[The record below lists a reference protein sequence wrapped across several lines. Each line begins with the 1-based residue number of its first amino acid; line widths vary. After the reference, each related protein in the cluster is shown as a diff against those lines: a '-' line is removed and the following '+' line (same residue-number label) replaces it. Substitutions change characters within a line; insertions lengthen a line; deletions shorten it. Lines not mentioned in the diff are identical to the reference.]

1 MKQRDDAK
9 PGHGRILEAWEPPD
23 EAGEPL
29 GCVATTFTFE
39 PHFFEEECLARFLA
53 LETAPEDG
61 AAYLIEREEKLA
73 QLACAA
79 VLVDQ
84 HHARGMRHLRWDL
97 LAARIPG
104 AILHA
109 KVALL
114 LWSRCARLIVAS
126 ANLTETGYRRNHEVF
141 GVLDYFEGSE
151 APLSV
156 LEDIVGFLRRAVA
169 FTAADPA
176 NPGPAVS
183 RWNTFLEQVQNRCRR
198 WGARQPPRGLSK
210 TRVFAVTTGPDRPNA
225 FRQLDRIWPAS
236 SPPAEAFVVSPFF
249 DPPGIPNR
257 PARELWGL
265 LRRRGAPTVQFEV
278 TAEDVPGG
286 GLLLHAPDSLLKAQ
300 PRDGEAQTQFRRL
313 KLEDNRPLHAKCL
326 WLQNRDWVLYQ
337 MGSSN
342 FTAAGLGLG
351 KTPNLEANLVYAVSP
366 ARNRKAADALRHA
379 WLESLEVKGKP
390 RFLRQPLDNREDAPL
405 AEDIVLPAAFGEAI
419 FGSDKPGEARV
430 ELTFLKTPPAGWR
443 VLLEDKDEVFYD
455 EARWRKA
462 GSPRSVQLPW
472 PAQRPPSA
480 FRVGWRGSKGFA
492 WWPVNA
498 RDATSLPPPDEL
510 RELSLDD
517 LIEILGSAR
526 PLHRVLRS
534 FLKRRRMQ
542 DGNSPPPH
550 LDPHKRVDTS
560 SFLLQ
565 RTRRLSWALAALRER
580 LSQPVPSREALE
592 WRLRGHC
599 GVMALVH
606 AVLSEDRPAP
616 EKAFLLTEIAVELA
630 RVVPQ
635 HAPGC
640 LSRHAVRAALRE
652 CIREIQ
658 RRIQADGLRSV
669 PPMKRYVNQAFR
681 EARV

>member
-1 MKQRDDAK
+1 
-9 PGHGRILEAWEPPD
+9 
-23 EAGEPL
+23 
-29 GCVATTFTFE
+29 
-39 PHFFEEECLARFLA
+39 
-53 LETAPEDG
+53 
-61 AAYLIEREEKLA
+61 
-73 QLACAA
+73 
-79 VLVDQ
+79 
-84 HHARGMRHLRWDL
+84 
-97 LAARIPG
+97 
-104 AILHA
+104 
-109 KVALL
+109 
-114 LWSRCARLIVAS
+114 VAS
-126 ANLTETGYRRNHEVF
+126 ANLTDTGYRRNHEVF
-141 GVLDYFEGSE
+141 GVLDYFEGSQT
-151 APLSV
+151 PLTV
-156 LEDIVGFLRRAVA
+156 LEEIVDFLRRAVA
-169 FTAADPA
+169 FAAADPA

-183 RWNTFLEQVQNRCRR
+183 RWITFLEQVQKRGRR

-210 TRVFAVTTGPDRPNA
+210 TRVFAVTTWPDRPNA
-225 FRQLDRIWPAS
+225 FRQLGRIWPAS

-265 LRRRGAPTVQFEV
+265 LRRRGSPTVQFEV
-278 TAEDVPGG
+278 TGEDTPRG

-300 PRDGEAQTQFRRL
+300 PRDGEAQTYFRRL

-366 ARNRKAADALRHA
+366 ARNRKAADMLRHA

-390 RFLRQPLDNREDAPL
+390 RFLPEPLDDREDVPL
-405 AEDIVLPAAFGEAI
+405 AEDILLPAAFGEAT
-419 FGSDKPGEARV
+419 FGSEKPGKAWV
-430 ELTFLKTPPAGWR
+430 ELTFAGPPPAGWR

-455 EARWRKA
+455 EARWRKE
-462 GSPRSVQLPW
+462 GRPRSVQLPW
-472 PAQRPPSA
+472 PVERPPSA

-492 WWPVNA
+492 WWPVNV
-498 RDATSLPPPDEL
+498 RDAASLPPPDEL
-510 RELSLDD
+510 RRLSLDD

-526 PLHRVLRS
+526 PLHQVLRRWP
-534 FLKRRRMQ
+534 KRRRPEGG
-542 DGNSPPPH
+542 DGQAPH

-565 RTRRLSWALAALRER
+565 RTRRLSWALTALRER

-592 WRLRGHC
+592 WRLRGPC
-599 GVMALVH
+599 GVMALVN

-635 HAPGC
+635 QAPGC
-640 LSRHAVRAALRE
+640 LPRREVRAALRG
-652 CIREIQ
+652 CIREI
-658 RRIQADGLRSV
+658 RRQIPADALRPV

>member
-183 RWNTFLEQVQNRCRR
+183 RWNIFLEEQVQKRCRR

-249 DPPGIPNR
+249 DPPGTPNR

-265 LRRRGAPTVQFEV
+265 LRRRGSPTVQFEV

-286 GLLLHAPDSLLKAQ
+286 GAAANVAGANAQDARFQLRVPDC
-300 PRDGEAQTQFRRL
+300 
-313 KLEDNRPLHAKCL
+313 RP
-326 WLQNRDWVLYQ
+326 QN
-337 MGSSN
+337 
-342 FTAAGLGLG
+342 
-351 KTPNLEANLVYAVSP
+351 
-366 ARNRKAADALRHA
+366 
-379 WLESLEVKGKP
+379 
-390 RFLRQPLDNREDAPL
+390 
-405 AEDIVLPAAFGEAI
+405 
-419 FGSDKPGEARV
+419 
-430 ELTFLKTPPAGWR
+430 
-443 VLLEDKDEVFYD
+443 
-455 EARWRKA
+455 
-462 GSPRSVQLPW
+462 
-472 PAQRPPSA
+472 
-480 FRVGWRGSKGFA
+480 
-492 WWPVNA
+492 
-498 RDATSLPPPDEL
+498 
-510 RELSLDD
+510 
-517 LIEILGSAR
+517 
-526 PLHRVLRS
+526 
-534 FLKRRRMQ
+534 
-542 DGNSPPPH
+542 
-550 LDPHKRVDTS
+550 
-560 SFLLQ
+560 
-565 RTRRLSWALAALRER
+565 ALA
-580 LSQPVPSREALE
+580 
-592 WRLRGHC
+592 
-599 GVMALVH
+599 
-606 AVLSEDRPAP
+606 
-616 EKAFLLTEIAVELA
+616 
-630 RVVPQ
+630 
-635 HAPGC
+635 
-640 LSRHAVRAALRE
+640 
-652 CIREIQ
+652 
-658 RRIQADGLRSV
+658 
-669 PPMKRYVNQAFR
+669 
-681 EARV
+681 